1 MSDHLPDLHKDLQL
15 SQIEMDMFSSQL
27 LNHCTRLQ
35 LVELNNQDWK
45 IEFNVHLTA
54 LAQRMLSSTSGEP
67 CLGLEPA
74 PNSGLV
80 SILRLFLD
88 RGGTDRIAIEVEY
101 QSSKKYCFIP
111 LLMCFAPDEFC
122 LSDRFTV

>member
-1 MSDHLPDLHKDLQL
+1 
-15 SQIEMDMFSSQL
+15 
-27 LNHCTRLQ
+27 
-35 LVELNNQDWK
+35 
-45 IEFNVHLTA
+45 
-54 LAQRMLSSTSGEP
+54 MLSSTSGEP

-88 RGGTDRIAIEVEY
+88 RGGADRIAIEVEY

-122 LSDRFTV
+122 LSDRFTVWKRFRKVVGVSRGGEPAFSSVAPPKLYPKEEIEIFSV